1 MDSFW
6 TFSYLEYEEPC
17 KRQQCT
23 SAFEKKQ
30 NQTKTKMTAKQTS
43 PPAGNVLSQAD
54 LGTKLLKLFLI
65 YLVFF
70 LFQFC
75 FMNPVFASPKI

>member
-1 MDSFW
+1 MSNV
-6 TFSYLEYEEPC
+6 LQPL
-17 KRQQCT
+17 K
-23 SAFEKKQ
+23 KKQ
-30 NQTKTKMTAKQTS
+30 QPQTTSKQTS
-43 PPAGNVLSQAD
+43 PPAGNLFRRVSQAD

-65 YLVFF
+65 NLVFF